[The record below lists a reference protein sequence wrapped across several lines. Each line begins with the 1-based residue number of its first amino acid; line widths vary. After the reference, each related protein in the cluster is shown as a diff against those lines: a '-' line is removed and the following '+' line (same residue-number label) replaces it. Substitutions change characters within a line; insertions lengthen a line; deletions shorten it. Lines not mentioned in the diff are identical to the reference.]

1 MGYLSDRQFG
11 PNSQSQNVP
20 NAIPLNTQAT
30 PTGPLPATLTLVS
43 STETLVP
50 SVSLATVPLS
60 CALGPDTPVEQTP
73 FDICASGT
81 IKSGS
86 TSNMTL
92 KLYEGLAIASGNLLG
107 SSGAIAQNGT
117 GGANVT
123 RSWWAHAT
131 GIFDSVSGELAGKIE
146 FYLNRTLVATA
157 TFSNFVVGPF
167 LNVGNPSA
175 NPPTVS
181 LLPTFVLSATSS
193 GATSGTGATV
203 VNVQKFSCG

>member
-1 MGYLSDRQFG
+1 
-11 PNSQSQNVP
+11 
-20 NAIPLNTQAT
+20 
-30 PTGPLPATLTLVS
+30 LTLVS
-43 STETLVP
+43 NTETLVP
-50 SVSLATVPLS
+50 STSLATVPLS

-73 FDICASGT
+73 FKFCASGT

-86 TSNMTL
+86 TSNITL
-92 KLYEGLAIASGNLLG
+92 KLYTGLTITSGNLLG

-117 GGANVT
+117 GGTNIT
-123 RSWWAHAT
+123 RSWWIDAT
-131 GIFDSVSGELAGKIE
+131 LEFDSVSGELVGKIE
-146 FYLNRTLVATA
+146 FYVNRTLVAAVTL
-157 TFSNFVVGPF
+157 SNFVVGPF

-193 GATSGTGATV
+193 GATTGTGATV